1 MRGVSMGHTQVR
13 ACCFIRG
20 ATRAKA
26 VLGRHFVSLHYQVAG
41 SATGGGN
48 PYNINY
54 TRLFRNLPWARRL
67 LTMLYHLCFLRR
79 ASPYGSLGRDYR
91 WSLALWAGAATNVLS
106 IKNS

>member
-48 PYNINY
+48 LYNINY
-54 TRLFRNLPWARRL
+54 TRLFRNLPWAGRL
-67 LTMLYHLCFLRR
+67 LTI
-79 ASPYGSLGRDYR
+79 
-91 WSLALWAGAATNVLS
+91 ALMFVLLNVGGYCRIHATIHDFGL
-106 IKNS
+106 